1 METSFKQKA
10 GIIFSII
17 GGVLLLGFNWAGGY
31 ILLIGTI
38 SVIAGLVLA
47 LKDEYIDRDSK
58 WVHGSTHT
66 DDE

>member
-1 METSFKQKA
+1 M
-10 GIIFSII
+10 
-17 GGVLLLGFNWAGGY
+17 GFNWAGGY